1 MPKIQ
6 TLAAGRGVAF
16 FEVVRTVSVSST
28 SRDTVDWAR
37 EMNAVALARDRTSF
51 MRIYDY
57 FAPRVLRYLQGLG
70 CTEMVA
76 EELAQEA
83 LLRLWQ
89 RAGTYDADRSQLS
102 TWLFRI
108 ARNLYIDRVRREP
121 HWIETQDWIRE
132 VDAKT
137 DMPDAVQREPLPDT
151 FVEHSALR
159 ERVDKLPATQARL
172 IRMSYFE
179 AKTHQEI
186 SIELGMPLGTVKS
199 NLRRAFLKLQIAIG
213 KSP

>member
-1 MPKIQ
+1 MTSSDP
-6 TLAAGRGVAF
+6 ANWSREMDAVAK
-16 FEVVRTVSVSST
+16 
-28 SRDTVDWAR
+28 SRDRAC
-37 EMNAVALARDRTSF
+37 F
-51 MRIYDY
+51 MRIYDH
-57 FAPRVLRYLQGLG
+57 FMPRVLRYLQGLG
-70 CTEMVA
+70 CNEMVA
-76 EELAQEA
+76 EELTQEA

-89 RAGTYDADRSQLS
+89 RADSYDAQRSQLS

-121 HWIETQDWIRE
+121 HWIDVQDWIE
-132 VDAKT
+132 QIGAGSDMADAFQPEPT
-137 DMPDAVQREPLPDT
+137 PDA
-151 FVEHSALR
+151 FAEHSALQQ
-159 ERVDKLPATQARL
+159 RVDKLPAAQARL

-186 SIELGMPLGTVKS
+186 SVELGMPLGTVKS